1 MKILAS
7 RLFLFPF
14 FVSLFFGAPQSTLA
28 APQTLREWMK
38 KSAARQAYGLYIN
51 GRKAGWMITE
61 TKLSKWAP
69 TPKAR
74 KRREVGLESME
85 GFFRVRVPGVPLEQ
99 TTFTFRNLSVFALE
113 GRGPILWSQERVKE
127 SGRERVHTLLREGSR
142 YILQTDGKRKG
153 VTMPRETLDSARQVA
168 HWLSSKPKA
177 GQVFNSY
184 SLSLDDT
191 PLDSPVAMRYV
202 SRRQLV
208 WGGVPITAHRV
219 RMTMDGATIETD
231 VKSDGTPLTG
241 RMGGLI
247 ELRAEEEKL
256 AKNLDAQGVDLL
268 AASSIRV
275 DKHLGDPRR
284 LQSLKLD
291 VSGLGDFRLP
301 SSPRQQL
308 QGGQLMLQAD
318 AAEFSL
324 PRSLTAVERSKYL
337 NAETNIQ
344 SDSATIKRLSKQIIG
359 SKSGVMNSV
368 ASLQNW
374 VYRNLK
380 KSMSSNASSALD
392 VLQNR
397 AGDCTEHTLLF
408 VALCRTAKIPSRE
421 VGGLMYVDGT
431 SPMFGWHAWAEI
443 HDGTRWVSVDPTW
456 NEVWVDAAHIKFSE
470 GSSDM
475 AWINVMG
482 RLKLTVADFAI
493 KP

>member
-7 RLFLFPF
+7 RLFLFPV
-14 FVSLFFGAPQSTLA
+14 FVSLFLCAPQSTLA
-28 APQTLREWMK
+28 APQTLRQWVK
-38 KSAARQAYGLYIN
+38 KSADRQAYGLYIN
-51 GRKAGWMITE
+51 GRKAGWMTTE
-61 TKLSKWAP
+61 TKLSMWSPDSK
-69 TPKAR
+69 TR
-74 KRREVGLESME
+74 KKREVALESME
-85 GFFRVRVPGVPLEQ
+85 GFFRVRVPGVPLDQ
-99 TTFTFRNLSVFALE
+99 TTFSFRNLSVFALE
-113 GRGPILWSQERVKE
+113 GKGPILWSQERLKE
-127 SGRERVHTLLREGSR
+127 TGRERVHTLSREGGH
-142 YILQTDGKRKG
+142 YILQADGTRKR
-153 VTMPRETLDSARQVA
+153 VAMPRETLDSARQMA
-168 HWLSSKPKA
+168 RWLSSNPKA
-177 GQVFNSY
+177 GQVYNSY
-184 SLSLDDT
+184 SLSLDHS
-191 PLDSPVAMRYV
+191 PLDSPVAMQYV
-202 SRRQLV
+202 SRRRLI
-208 WGGVPITAHRV
+208 WGGVPLTAHRV
-219 RMTMDGATIETD
+219 RMTMDGATVETD

-241 RMGGLI
+241 RFGGLI

-256 AKNLDAQGVDLL
+256 AKNLDVEGVDLL

-275 DKHLGDPRR
+275 DRHLGDPRR

-308 QGGQLMLQAD
+308 QGTQLLLKAD
-318 AAEFSL
+318 ADELSP
-324 PRSLTAVERSKYL
+324 PRLLSAVERAKYL

-368 ASLQNW
+368 SNLQNW

-408 VALCRTAKIPSRE
+408 VALCRASKIPSRE

-443 HDGTRWVSVDPTW
+443 HDGVRWVSVDPTW
-456 NEVWVDAAHIKFSE
+456 DEVWVDAAHIKFSE

-482 RLKLTVADFAI
+482 RLKLVVADFTL

>member
-7 RLFLFPF
+7 RLFLFPV
-14 FVSLFFGAPQSTLA
+14 FVSLFCAPQSTLA
-28 APQTLREWMK
+28 APQTLREWVK
-38 KSAARQAYGLYIN
+38 KSADRQAYGLYIN
-51 GRKAGWMITE
+51 GRKAGWMTTE
-61 TKLSKWAP
+61 TKLSMWAP
-69 TPKAR
+69 DPKAR
-74 KRREVGLESME
+74 KKREVAMESME
-85 GFFRVRVPGVPLEQ
+85 GFFRVRVPGVPLDQ
-99 TTFTFRNLSVFALE
+99 TTFTFRNLSVYALE
-113 GRGPILWSQERVKE
+113 GNGPVLWSQERMKE
-127 SGRERVHTLLREGSR
+127 TGRERVHTLRREGNQ
-142 YILQTDGKRKG
+142 YILQADGARKR
-153 VTMPRETLDSARQVA
+153 VAMPRETLQHARQMA
-168 HWLSSKPKA
+168 RWLSSNPKA
-177 GQVFNSY
+177 GHVFNSY
-184 SLSLDDT
+184 SLSLDDS
-191 PLDSPVAMRYV
+191 PIDNPVATQYV
-202 SRRQLV
+202 SRRRLV

-247 ELRAEEEKL
+247 EMRAEEEKL

-275 DKHLGDPRR
+275 DKHLGDVRR
-284 LQSLKLD
+284 LQSLKLN

-301 SSPRQQL
+301 ASPRQQL
-308 QGGQLMLQAD
+308 DGTQLTLKAD
-318 AAEFSL
+318 AAALS
-324 PRSLTAVERSKYL
+324 PQRSLSAAERAKYL
-337 NAETNIQ
+337 SATTGMQADN
-344 SDSATIKRLSKQIIG
+344 ATIKRLSRQIIG

-368 ASLQNW
+368 ANLQNW

-408 VALCRTAKIPSRE
+408 VALCRASKIPARE

-443 HDGTRWVSVDPTW
+443 HDGVRWVSVDPTW
-456 NEVWVDAAHIKFSE
+456 DEVWVDAAHIKFSE
-470 GSSDM
+470 GSNDM

-482 RLKLTVADFAI
+482 RLKLAVADFEM